1 MRKFS
6 YRYRIAATGCAVLTA
21 GAGCNVLPED
31 NRRVELTTQAEIEW
45 DPGFLKAKEIVG
57 TVSEY
62 FGYAK
67 LVYDWYMWA
76 SGASGQPARDL
87 RNELNSLRF
96 QIEALEDKVRQTD
109 AFVDRSIVDGK
120 ITAIAGP
127 RADVK
132 TALDYQFMEDYRHAA
147 ELLAASAANT
157 LIREQ
162 FYNMPTKNGSRF
174 DPRLATVSFIEAVTA
189 WIALRAAN
197 NKPIDGELRDNLR
210 RYADHLESIAR
221 RTRDSV
227 SCAWGCAVVVVRETC
242 DRPIDPWEPAPPC
255 PTHEEASGYS
265 YCSDG
270 IARKTDNDVV
280 PKPQSCS
287 PGMGEWREPLT
298 DLAQQVAES
307 RYAPQVFEQTV
318 GLWRQIAGL

>member
-1 MRKFS
+1 VVGVFCC
-6 YRYRIAATGCAVLTA
+6 AAVMGAV
-21 GAGCNVLPED
+21 GARCEAPPEHI
-31 NRRVELTTQAEIEW
+31 EAISQAEIEW
-45 DPGFLKAKEIVG
+45 DPTFLKAKEIIG

-62 FGYAK
+62 YGYAK

-76 SGASGQPARDL
+76 SGASGQAARDL
-87 RNELNSLRF
+87 RNELNSLHF
-96 QIEALEDKVRQTD
+96 QIAALEDKIRQTD
-109 AFVDRSIVDGK
+109 AYVDRAIVDAK

-132 TALDYQFMEDYRHAA
+132 TALDYQFMEEYRRAA

-157 LIREQ
+157 LIDEH
-162 FYNMPTKNGSRF
+162 FYNMPTKGNRSRF
-174 DPRLATVSFIEAVTA
+174 DPRLATVSFVEAVTA

-197 NKPIDGELRDNLR
+197 GKPIDGELRDNLL

-227 SCAWGCAVVVVRETC
+227 VCAHGCAVVEIQEICPPTF
-242 DRPIDPWEPAPPC
+242 ISDPFEPVPPC
-255 PTHEEASGYS
+255 PSHMKASGFS
-265 YCSDG
+265 FCSDG
-270 IARKTDNDVV
+270 IARKTENDVV
-280 PKPQSCS
+280 PKPQFCAVWS
-287 PGMGEWREPLT
+287 GEWQEPLSELT
-298 DLAQQVAES
+298 QQVVES